1 MIYDKAF
8 LLQLDKEKNKIIHAR
23 VTALTFDEQPIETI
37 TGRVTQGSI
46 SVDGSS
52 AVRRTCSLTMVAKD
66 FNYQNY
72 YWGINT
78 KFKLEIGVENYVDRI
93 HYPDII
99 WFKQGIYVFTSFN
112 TSRNA
117 SSFNISLQGKDK
129 MCLLNGEVGGSLEAS
144 VDFANIEE
152 ESKDG
157 IWTITPI
164 PVYEIIRNA
173 VHTYAGEPYHNII
186 INDIEDYG
194 LELLEYRYDIPLFLY
209 RKADADDLEKYP
221 KWQESSIFENILMG
235 GNVSCKVHRYDEEV
249 QSYIE
254 VETTVN
260 ELLPTE
266 LDMLVDS
273 LMGTAAP
280 SKIYIY
286 DEEYKDYMPWYF
298 ARVDYGQTAGYRLTD
313 LTYAGELIANIGES
327 ITSVLDKIK
336 NMLSEFEYFYDLDG
350 QFVFQRKR
358 AFINTLWTPQVEGE
372 TEEFDENGNS
382 VFYSEKYI
390 QSIAEASSWAYVFND
405 GELVTAFNNN
415 PNILNMRNDYSVW
428 GARKGI
434 SGADIPVHLRYA
446 IDTKPEYYKN
456 IDGQIFMTDRSVIEA
471 MKEAAKQEI
480 ANTYFGK
487 IKDFTIKHPV
497 PNGFESP
504 VQQEDGSWSRGWW
517 DIRDW
522 YEYYELLTGEGPNYT
537 MKWYSQNDETGVV
550 PMWDLP
556 GFDKETHPGLENNY
570 AWTVTTYTGT
580 NEEGEEVLNIN
591 TGHGSNGQLS
601 ENGGWSGMSVRYE
614 SYYDK
619 DGNLKTIMSMQKATV
634 YDSSEIYYTKD
645 DNAYYG
651 YTQVKKDK
659 ILTQKDIDSGLYY
672 TRIRKHIWS
681 PYNGCSDPHTY
692 LYFYEY
698 DIKQGRQV
706 LFFNPRFPDYESYE
720 DLIFNRIEKEYDEYE
735 KQGLLNFVDWRE
747 IIYQMAKD
755 YYKNNT
761 LDEFELLVKANN
773 EPYYT
778 TGKTGYERYYI
789 DIQGFWR
796 QIYNPFFT
804 RDINKYKEKRGLAV
818 TDQEFILG
826 FINNANASDSAQIDY
841 INSKY
846 EELIEFDESYDSFF
860 GQTEDA
866 KGMFVDSQLG
876 PFNKTMASEL
886 ETIKQRIADY
896 DNKIANL
903 EKESQ
908 NYYPEGHKHEH
919 WLTNVYEYP
928 ETLNFWFD
936 FLDAEGE
943 LSQFNVKS
951 VGARSK
957 AVNETTIKSIYFRET
972 PDVIFKSPGEHIEP
986 MSGYKYIQVQDID
999 SMFSISAQGKS
1010 AKDRLD
1016 ELIYQHGYCVES
1028 ATITTVPI
1036 YYLEPNVRVHVH
1048 DEETNLNGDYI
1059 ISKMTIPLAY
1069 NGTMQLTATKA
1080 AESII

>member
-1 MIYDKAF
+1 
-8 LLQLDKEKNKIIHAR
+8 
-23 VTALTFDEQPIETI
+23 
-37 TGRVTQGSI
+37 
-46 SVDGSS
+46 
-52 AVRRTCSLTMVAKD
+52 
-66 FNYQNY
+66 
-72 YWGINT
+72 
-78 KFKLEIGVENYVDRI
+78 
-93 HYPDII
+93 
-99 WFKQGIYVFTSFN
+99 
-112 TSRNA
+112 
-117 SSFNISLQGKDK
+117 

-504 VQQEDGSWSRGWW
+504 V
-517 DIRDW
+517 
-522 YEYYELLTGEGPNYT
+522 
-537 MKWYSQNDETGVV
+537 
-550 PMWDLP
+550 
-556 GFDKETHPGLENNY
+556 
-570 AWTVTTYTGT
+570 
-580 NEEGEEVLNIN
+580 
-591 TGHGSNGQLS
+591 
-601 ENGGWSGMSVRYE
+601 
-614 SYYDK
+614 
-619 DGNLKTIMSMQKATV
+619 
-634 YDSSEIYYTKD
+634 
-645 DNAYYG
+645 
-651 YTQVKKDK
+651 
-659 ILTQKDIDSGLYY
+659 
-672 TRIRKHIWS
+672 
-681 PYNGCSDPHTY
+681 
-692 LYFYEY
+692 
-698 DIKQGRQV
+698 
-706 LFFNPRFPDYESYE
+706 
-720 DLIFNRIEKEYDEYE
+720 
-735 KQGLLNFVDWRE
+735 
-747 IIYQMAKD
+747 
-755 YYKNNT
+755 
-761 LDEFELLVKANN
+761 
-773 EPYYT
+773 
-778 TGKTGYERYYI
+778 
-789 DIQGFWR
+789 
-796 QIYNPFFT
+796 
-804 RDINKYKEKRGLAV
+804 
-818 TDQEFILG
+818 
-826 FINNANASDSAQIDY
+826 
-841 INSKY
+841 
-846 EELIEFDESYDSFF
+846 
-860 GQTEDA
+860 
-866 KGMFVDSQLG
+866 
-876 PFNKTMASEL
+876 
-886 ETIKQRIADY
+886 
-896 DNKIANL
+896 
-903 EKESQ
+903 
-908 NYYPEGHKHEH
+908 
-919 WLTNVYEYP
+919 
-928 ETLNFWFD
+928 
-936 FLDAEGE
+936 
-943 LSQFNVKS
+943 
-951 VGARSK
+951 
-957 AVNETTIKSIYFRET
+957 
-972 PDVIFKSPGEHIEP
+972 
-986 MSGYKYIQVQDID
+986 
-999 SMFSISAQGKS
+999 
-1010 AKDRLD
+1010 
-1016 ELIYQHGYCVES
+1016 
-1028 ATITTVPI
+1028 
-1036 YYLEPNVRVHVH
+1036 
-1048 DEETNLNGDYI
+1048 
-1059 ISKMTIPLAY
+1059 
-1069 NGTMQLTATKA
+1069 
-1080 AESII
+1080 

>member
-1 MIYDKAF
+1 MIYDKNF

-23 VTALTFDEQPIETI
+23 ITALTFDEQPCEAIE
-37 TGRVTQGSI
+37 GRVTQGSI
-46 SVDGSS
+46 SVDGNS
-52 AVRRTCSLTMVAKD
+52 AVRRTCSLTMIAKE

-72 YWGINT
+72 YWGENT
-78 KFKLEIGVENYVDRI
+78 KFKLEIGVENYVDRVN
-93 HYPDII
+93 YPEII
-99 WFKQGIYVFTSFN
+99 WFKQGIFVFTSFN

-117 SSFNISLQGKDK
+117 NSFNISIQGKDK

-144 VDFANIEE
+144 VDFGNIEE
-152 ESKDG
+152 ESEDG
-157 IWTITPI
+157 VWTITPI
-164 PVYEIIRNA
+164 PIYEIIRNA

-186 INDIEDYG
+186 INDIDDYG

-209 RKADADDLEKYP
+209 RKADSDDP
-221 KWQESSIFENILMG
+221 SWSESAIFDNILLG
-235 GNVSCKVHRYDEEV
+235 GKLDCKVDRYDEETKT
-249 QSYIE
+249 YIRTA
-254 VETTVN
+254 TTVN

-273 LMGTAAP
+273 LMGTSTP
-280 SKIYIY
+280 SKIWIKD
-286 DEEYKDYMPWYF
+286 DEYGKDMPWYF

-313 LTYAGELIANIGES
+313 LTYAGDLIANVGES

-358 AFINTLWTPQVEGE
+358 AFINTLWSPQVEGE
-372 TEEFDENGNS
+372 TEEIDENGNS
-382 VFYSEKYI
+382 VYHSEKYV

-405 GELVTAFNNN
+405 AELISAFNNN
-415 PNILNMRNDYSVW
+415 PNLLNMRNDYSVW
-428 GARKGI
+428 GVRKGI
-434 SGADIPVHLRYA
+434 SGADIPVHMRYA
-446 IDTKPEYYKN
+446 IDTKPSYYKN
-456 IDGQIFMTDRSVIEA
+456 IDGQIFMTDRSIIDA
-471 MKEAAKQEI
+471 MKEAAKEEI
-480 ANTYFGK
+480 YNKYFDRIKNFK
-487 IKDFTIKHPV
+487 IKNPV
-497 PNGFESP
+497 PKGFEAP
-504 VQQEDGSWSRGWW
+504 QQNEDGSWTRGWW

-522 YEYYELLTGEGPNYT
+522 YEYYELLTGEAPNYT

-550 PMWDLP
+550 SHAKLP
-556 GFDKETHPGLENNY
+556 IENGNPDSY
-570 AWTVTTYTGT
+570 AWTVQIR
-580 NEEGEEVLNIN
+580 EVLDDQGKPHMQIQ
-591 TGHGSNGQLS
+591 TGHGSSGPIGTM
-601 ENGGWSGMSVRYE
+601 ENAYMSTRYE

-619 DGNLKTIMSMQKATV
+619 DGNLKTVMSVEKATE
-634 YDSSEIYYTKD
+634 YNSQTSYYIKNDSTS
-645 DNAYYG
+645 NG
-651 YTQVKKDK
+651 YSLVKDK
-659 ILTQKDIDSGLYY
+659 LTQKDIDSGLYY
-672 TRIRKHIWS
+672 TSIQKKIIS

-692 LYFYEY
+692 LYFYNDY
-698 DIKQGRQV
+698 VLRGWQV

-720 DLIFNRIEKEYDEYE
+720 DLVFDRIEQEYDDYE
-735 KQGLLNFVDWRE
+735 KQGLLNYVDWRE

-755 YYKNNT
+755 YYKHNT
-761 LDEFELLVKANN
+761 LDEFELLVKKNN
-773 EPYYT
+773 EPYYQ

-789 DIQGFWR
+789 DLQGFWR
-796 QIYNPFFT
+796 QIYNPFFV

-818 TDQEFILG
+818 TNQEFVLG
-826 FINNANASDSAQIDY
+826 FINNAEKSDTTQITY

-846 EELIEFDESYDSFF
+846 EELIAYDEAYEYQFF
-860 GQTEDA
+860 SQDTNTKGQ
-866 KGMFVDSQLG
+866 FIPSQLG
-876 PFNKTMASEL
+876 MFNKTMVSEL
-886 ETIKQRIADY
+886 ETIKQQITDY
-896 DNKIANL
+896 DAKIESL
-903 EKESQ
+903 TKEKDSF
-908 NYYPEGHKHEH
+908 YPEGHKHEH
-919 WLTNVYEYP
+919 WLMDVYEYP

-943 LSQFNVKS
+943 LQQFNVKS

-972 PDVIFKSPGEHIEP
+972 PDVIFKSPGEFIEP

-1016 ELIYQHGYCVES
+1016 ELIYNHGYCIEN
-1028 ATITTVPI
+1028 ATITTIPI
-1036 YYLEPNVRVHVH
+1036 YYLEPNVRVHIH

>member
-1 MIYDKAF
+1 MIYDKDF
-8 LLQLDKEKNKIIHAR
+8 LLKLDKEKNKIVHAR

-37 TGRVTQGSI
+37 EGRVTQGSI
-46 SVDGSS
+46 SVDGNS

-72 YWGINT
+72 YWGLNT
-78 KFKLEIGVENYVDRI
+78 KFKLEVGVENYVDRV

-152 ESKDG
+152 ESADG

-186 INDIEDYG
+186 INDIDDYG
-194 LELLEYRYDIPLFLY
+194 LELLEYRYDTPLFLY
-209 RKADADDLEKYP
+209 RKADSDTIVD
-221 KWQESSIFENILMG
+221 WQESSIFDNILFG
-235 GNVSCKVHRYDEEV
+235 GNLACKVDRYDEEV
-249 QSYIE
+249 QTYVRTS
-254 VETTVN
+254 TTIN

-273 LMGTAAP
+273 LMGTSTP
-280 SKIYIY
+280 SKIWIY
-286 DEEYKDYMPWYF
+286 DEEYGQDMPWYF

-313 LTYAGELIANIGES
+313 LTYVGELIANVGEA

-358 AFINTLWTPQVEGE
+358 AFINTLWSPQVEGE
-372 TEEFDENGNS
+372 TEEIDENGNS
-382 VFYSEKYI
+382 VFYSEKYV

-415 PNILNMRNDYSVW
+415 PNLLNMRNDYSVW
-428 GARKGI
+428 GVRKGI

-446 IDTKPEYYKN
+446 IDTKPNYYKN

-471 MKEAAKQEI
+471 MKEAAKKEI
-480 ANTYFGK
+480 ADTYFTK
-487 IKDFTIKHPV
+487 IKEFSIKHPV
-497 PNGFESP
+497 PKGFESP
-504 VQQEDGSWSRGWW
+504 LQQEDGSWSRGWW

-522 YEYYELLTGEGPNYT
+522 YEYYQLLTGEGPNYT

-550 PMWDLP
+550 PIRELP
-556 GFDKETHPGLENNY
+556 GYENNENNYYSNGY
-570 AWTVTTYTGT
+570 AWTVTTSIGI
-580 NEEGEEVLNIN
+580 NEQGEEYLNISI
-591 TGHGSNGQLS
+591 GHGSGGSLGTI
-601 ENGGWSGMSVRYE
+601 ENAGWSTRYE

-619 DGNLKTIMSMQKATV
+619 DGVLKTIMSMQKATT
-634 YDSSEIYYTKD
+634 YDSSEVYYVKND
-645 DNAYYG
+645 KVSYG
-651 YTQVKKDK
+651 YSQVEKNK

-672 TRIRKHIWS
+672 TRIQKKIIS

-692 LYFYEY
+692 LYFYEN
-698 DIKQGRQV
+698 DIKNGRQV
-706 LFFNPRFPDYESYE
+706 LFFNPRFPDYDSYE
-720 DLIFNRIEKEYDEYE
+720 DLIFDRIEKEYDEYE

-761 LDEFELLVKANN
+761 RDEFELLVKANN

-804 RDINKYKEKRGLAV
+804 RDIDKYKEKRGLAV

-826 FINNANASDSAQIDY
+826 FINNADKSDDAQISY

-846 EELIEFDESYDSFF
+846 EELMEYDESYDSFF
-860 GQTEDA
+860 GQTEET
-866 KGMFVDSQLG
+866 KGRFVDSQLG
-876 PFNKTMASEL
+876 SFNKTMASEL
-886 ETIKQRIADY
+886 ETIKQNIADY
-896 DNKIANL
+896 DDKIKDL
-903 EKESQ
+903 EEESQ
-908 NYYPEGHKHEH
+908 NFYPEGHKHEH

-936 FLDAEGE
+936 FLDTEGE

-999 SMFSISAQGKS
+999 TMFSISAQGKS

-1028 ATITTVPI
+1028 ATVTTIPI
-1036 YYLEPNVRVHVH
+1036 YYLEPNVRVHIH